1 MSKFAMKMPEAQE
14 VRLYRGEIRV
24 LSRQNDF
31 LYNVELSLLD
41 DTETR
46 NGWRYEN
53 LEKHRPLFAG
63 KPILIAYT
71 RGGQKIG
78 DGHNM
83 RTVRGADGKE
93 YASFTDADSER
104 IIGSLSDDEQDIR
117 LEDRDGHKWIVGK
130 GSIWT
135 WYAREAVE
143 KIASQGRMDISI
155 ETLVTKN
162 RMEGDE
168 EVEEEYIILGATIL
182 GDDVPPAVIG
192 ANIRPLSVRDEAAFN
207 SLKLRAASY
216 IGGEDEEKTETPPE
230 QHHKGVSNSTMSK
243 KLIEKVQGMFPD
255 YRVLSVSEDG
265 NLVAMRRNSDG
276 EYRMYSFPEED
287 RDTVRDG
294 CFMDAQA
301 SIVMN
306 AADGVSLNTDIEV
319 LTGEL
324 EAKLNSALS
333 ELAAEKKARE
343 NAESELSV
351 IKEQQKNQRRASA
364 KLAAKH
370 ELAEINASLAA
381 EEQVEE
387 AALSEIEN
395 AIDDGE
401 YDDCT
406 NADGEWGGCERAC
419 AAVQALCMK
428 AIKAQRSKHTRI
440 NAWDAA
446 RGYHDDDDS
455 IVKSVNNLK

>member
-117 LEDRDGHKWIVGK
+117 LEDRDGHKWIVGR

-192 ANIRPLSVRDEAAFN
+192 ANIRPLSIRDEAAFRD
-207 SLKLRAASY
+207 LKLRAASY
-216 IGGEDEEKTETPPE
+216 AGKEDEPE
-230 QHHKGVSNSTMSK
+230 QKTPAERKNKGVRHKVSK
-243 KLIEKVQGMFPD
+243 KLIEKVQGLFPD

-265 NLVAMRRNSDG
+265 NAVMLRRLSDG
-276 EYRMYSFPEED
+276 ELKGYVFPDTD
-287 RDTVRDG
+287 RETIREG
-294 CFMDAQA
+294 CFEDVTV
-301 SIVMN
+301 SVVMN
-306 AADGVSLNTDIEV
+306 SADGLELRTDADS

-324 EAKLNSALS
+324 EHDLADAKAALEHEKS
-333 ELAAEKKARE
+333 LREQAEKDLQAVR
-343 NAESELSV
+343 
-351 IKEQQKNQRRASA
+351 EQQRKQRRLDA
-364 KLAAKH
+364 KAAMKR
-370 ELAEINASLAA
+370 ELAEINEALAA
-381 EEQVEE
+381 EEQVDEKE
-387 AALSEIEN
+387 LADVEKD
-395 AIDDGE
+395 IDEGE

-406 NADGEWGGCERAC
+406 NADGAWAGCEKVC
-419 AAVQALCMK
+419 AAVQAKCMQM
-428 AIKAQRSKHTRI
+428 IKEIRSKRTRV
-440 NAWDAA
+440 NAWDAVK
-446 RGYHDDDDS
+446 GFGSGDDATL
-455 IVKSVNNLK
+455 KSYNNLK